1 MLKFD
6 IKDVYSWSNA
16 KEAKQYI
23 NKEGYF
29 SDDLDELN
37 REINE
42 NKLYPLKEVNSNSA
56 ICFVA
61 LSPVGRWS
69 CGLFLPAS
77 KVKEVEKAKKWRAF
91 KNLSEFADTLYLDKL
106 IGTEIGFRY
115 KDDHTIS
122 GQAII
127 TRIEFHSTN
136 GIVITLGGQS
146 WGISRLFQELE
157 WIDKDGN
164 WQPFGVEE

>member
-56 ICFVA
+56 ICFVT

-77 KVKEVEKAKKWRAF
+77 KVKEVEEKKYRPF
-91 KNLSEFADTLYLDKL
+91 KTCEEFCDALEIDGVGDCIHFRFKDEPTLNYFV
-106 IGTEIGFRY
+106 IFNGY
-115 KDDHTIS
+115 VKDEEDQLYSVCLGSYTFTI
-122 GQAII
+122 Q
-127 TRIEFHSTN
+127 H
-136 GIVITLGGQS
+136 
-146 WGISRLFQELE
+146 LFEHFE
-157 WIDKDGN
+157 YSVEKGK
-164 WQPFGVEE
+164 WQPFGVYE